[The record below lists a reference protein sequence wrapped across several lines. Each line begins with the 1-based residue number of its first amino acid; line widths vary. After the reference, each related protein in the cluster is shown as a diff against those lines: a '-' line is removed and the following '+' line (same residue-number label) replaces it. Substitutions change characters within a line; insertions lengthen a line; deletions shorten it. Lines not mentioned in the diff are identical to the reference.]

1 VTDVIAFY
9 KVKTTRSTATSK
21 SRLFRKEFKITSKSS
36 KIHMDRKSKKQR
48 TKSFKL
54 SVKSKDSSIERY
66 STIKPEV

>member
-1 VTDVIAFY
+1 
-9 KVKTTRSTATSK
+9 
-21 SRLFRKEFKITSKSS
+21 
-36 KIHMDRKSKKQR
+36 MDRKSKKQR